1 MLAAYYIWQK
11 FQGLPEKLNIN
22 VLNSTIFKRI
32 MSIFNQS
39 TQPRKKIIK
48 NEATLNRKK
57 PKQKVK
63 Y

>member
-32 MSIFNQS
+32 VSIFNQS
-39 TQPRKKIIK
+39 TQPRKKI
-48 NEATLNRKK
+48 NKK
-57 PKQKVK
+57 
-63 Y
+63 